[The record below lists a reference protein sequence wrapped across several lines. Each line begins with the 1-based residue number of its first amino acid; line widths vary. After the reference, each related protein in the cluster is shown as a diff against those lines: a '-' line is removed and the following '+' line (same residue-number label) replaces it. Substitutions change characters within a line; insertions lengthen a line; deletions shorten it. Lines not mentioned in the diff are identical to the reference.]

1 MRWILV
7 AALAVFSSVGVF
19 ASETVSEDLPSII
32 DASEMAPGV
41 IVSAIPVPAPVIEVL
56 KPSDPIARAKS
67 ARKQRLAKKK
77 PAPTMMLSR
86 TERRQLQVLVTGTQ
100 TGTSSE
106 RSYDQK
112 DDSQGSLGELDFHRS
127 YSRPKVVAE
136 VVAAEDDSQGLSEHV
151 RFRLLM
157 ARLKAVEA
165 HTLNQVPDDGEAL
178 SESVQLRLKQAR
190 LKAVAAHQQKFA

>member
-7 AALAVFSSVGVF
+7 AALAAFSSVGAF

-41 IVSAIPVPAPVIEVL
+41 IVSAIPAPAPVIEVL

-67 ARKQRLAKKK
+67 ARKQLAKKK

-136 VVAAEDDSQGLSEHV
+136 VIAAEDDSQGLSEHV

-165 HTLNQVPDDGEAL
+165 HALNQVQDDGEAL

>member
-7 AALAVFSSVGVF
+7 AALAAFSSVGVF

-67 ARKQRLAKKK
+67 ARKQLAKKK

-127 YSRPKVVAE
+127 YSRPRVVAE
-136 VVAAEDDSQGLSEHV
+136 VIAADDDSQGLSEHV

-165 HTLNQVPDDGEAL
+165 HALNQVQDDGEAL
-178 SESVQLRLKQAR
+178 PESVQLRLKQAR

>member
-7 AALAVFSSVGVF
+7 AALAAFSSVGVF

-67 ARKQRLAKKK
+67 ARKQLAKKK

-86 TERRQLQVLVTGTQ
+86 TERRQLQVLVTSTQ

-136 VVAAEDDSQGLSEHV
+136 VIAADDDSQGLSEHV

-165 HTLNQVPDDGEAL
+165 HALNQVQDDGEAL

>member
-7 AALAVFSSVGVF
+7 AALAAFSSVGAF

-67 ARKQRLAKKK
+67 ARKQLAKKK

-127 YSRPKVVAE
+127 YSRPRVVAE
-136 VVAAEDDSQGLSEHV
+136 VIAADDDSQGLSEHV

-165 HTLNQVPDDGEAL
+165 HALNQVQDDGEAL

>member
-7 AALAVFSSVGVF
+7 AALAAFSSVGAF

-67 ARKQRLAKKK
+67 ARKQLAKKK

-127 YSRPKVVAE
+127 YSRPRVVAE
-136 VVAAEDDSQGLSEHV
+136 VIAADDDSQGLSEHV
-151 RFRLLM
+151 RFRWLM
-157 ARLKAVEA
+157 ARLKAVDA
-165 HTLNQVPDDGEAL
+165 HALNQVQDDGEAL